1 MTEPFIQKN
10 EQLLL
15 IEPYTQSDSNL
26 IAGFTTRNGGVSTG
40 HFHSL
45 NMGFHVPDKEDNVI
59 KNRKM
64 IAEKLDFPT
73 EFWVGSEQVHEA
85 TIQKVTKNDC
95 SKGALSFDSALK
107 NTDGLYTADANVL
120 LTSLY
125 ADCVPLY
132 FWSEKRRL
140 VGLAH
145 AGWKGT
151 VLGIGEKMIQRW
163 VEDEEVAIT
172 DIHVAIGPCI
182 SQAAYEVDSSV
193 IEKITEH
200 FGQKRMEEVTIQTD
214 KEHYQLDLRLLNFFN
229 LIDQGLKKE
238 QILVSTYCT
247 LNDESLFFSH
257 RRDNG
262 KTGRLMSFIG
272 RKSE

>member
-1 MTEPFIQKN
+1 MQKN

-15 IEPYTQSDSNL
+15 IEPHTQSDFHL
-26 IAGFTTRNGGVSTG
+26 IAGFTTKNGGVSPE

-45 NMGFHVPDKEDNVI
+45 NMGFHVPDKEENVI
-59 KNRKM
+59 NNRE
-64 IAEKLDFPT
+64 IVAEKLDFPT
-73 EFWVGSEQVHEA
+73 EFWIGSKQVHEA
-85 TIQKVTKNDC
+85 KIEKVTKEDC

-107 NTDGLYTADANVL
+107 DTDGLYTADADVL

-132 FWSEKRRL
+132 FWSEKNQL

-151 VLGIGEKMIQRW
+151 VLGIGEKMIQHW
-163 VEDEEVAIT
+163 VGDEEVPLA
-172 DIHVAIGPCI
+172 DIRVAIGPCI

-193 IEKITEH
+193 IEKITEQ
-200 FGQKRMEEVTIQTD
+200 FGKKRMEEVTIQTD
-214 KEHYQLDLRLLNFFN
+214 KEHYQLDLRLLNYLN
-229 LIDQGLKKE
+229 LIDKGLKKE
-238 QILVSTYCT
+238 QILVSSYCT
-247 LNDESLFFSH
+247 LNDEALFFSH
-257 RRDNG
+257 RRDKG

-272 RKSE
+272 RKSK